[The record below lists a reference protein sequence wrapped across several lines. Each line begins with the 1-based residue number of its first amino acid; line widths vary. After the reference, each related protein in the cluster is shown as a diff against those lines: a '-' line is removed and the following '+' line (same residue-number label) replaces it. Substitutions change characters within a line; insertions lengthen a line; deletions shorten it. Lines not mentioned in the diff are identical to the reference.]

1 MVLGFGRKRGLEWA
15 AGELGAQVGEAGT
28 RPPFGTLTG
37 PYTGAIETP
46 AEWFAV
52 THRGCQVVAFS
63 CEQKS
68 GPFSS
73 KGWNHLVQVR
83 TPWVPETRVLPYT
96 RQVQQVYEQLIRPD
110 MPMFVPDHAPN
121 IMVYSADPQQA
132 EAVLTVEF
140 LKAIDHDRRP
150 RPKIIP
156 PVSFNEGVLNH
167 QSRGRLDPHKALDT
181 ADGLIDLLLLIPA
194 TAWPGD
200 PQTWP
205 PGPWLSS

>member
-1 MVLGFGRKRGLEWA
+1 M
-15 AGELGAQVGEAGT
+15 GEAGT

-63 CEQKS
+63 CEQKP

-73 KGWNHLVQVR
+73 KGWTCLVQVR

-96 RQVQQVYEQLIRPD
+96 QQIQQVYEQFVRPD
-110 MPMFVPDHAPN
+110 MPMFVPDRAPN
-121 IMVYSADPQQA
+121 IMVYSADAQQA
-132 EAVLTVEF
+132 KAVLTAEF

-150 RPKIIP
+150 RPKITP
-156 PVSFNEGVLNH
+156 PVSFNEGVLNR
-167 QSRGRLDPHKALDT
+167 QSRGRLDPQKALDI

-194 TAWPGD
+194 TAWPGA

-205 PGPWLSS
+205 PGPWLSR